1 VSNGTEKDG
10 MKMAKQEAVVKDQ
23 SSITDKTVFLIVRFK
38 VIGNSRK
45 VSNSVLETD
54 ADKSFLRV
62 QKSLLESPELDAIK
76 KSDGQMRTYL
86 YNKALPYD
94 MGIYLL
100 PKVLVDDVQDRLIAY
115 QDERA
120 ELVTAFVNAYPVLCA
135 QASQSLGSLY
145 KSSEYPDANSVIAK
159 FSFDWQYISF
169 SVPECL
175 KDSGIYSVEME
186 KQKAKIEEAAS
197 EITALMRET
206 MLELVDHLKTALEP
220 NADGKPKRLFA
231 SAVTNIQDFLDTFKA
246 RNITNDSEL
255 DAMCDEI
262 KKVIHPQVYVDVL
275 RKDESLKA
283 QVHSALEG
291 FTAKLAT
298 MVETIPGRKF
308 RKE

>member
-1 VSNGTEKDG
+1 
-10 MKMAKQEAVVKDQ
+10 MAKSDAVVKDQ

-38 VIGNSRK
+38 VIGNSRR

-76 KSDGQMRTYL
+76 KADGQMRSYL
-86 YNKALPYD
+86 YNQALPYD

-100 PKVLVDDVQDRLIAY
+100 PIALIETVQDRLSAY

-120 ELVTAFVNAYPVLCA
+120 ELVTAFVDAYPNLCS
-135 QASQSLGSLY
+135 QASQSLGSLHNP
-145 KSSEYPDANSVIAK
+145 SDYPAASAVAAK

-169 SVPECL
+169 SVPESL
-175 KDSGIYSVEME
+175 KVSGIYNAEME

-206 MLELVDHLKTALEP
+206 MLELINHLKTALEP

-262 KKVIHPQVYVDVL
+262 KKVIHPQVYADVL
-275 RKDESLKA
+275 RKDESLKT
-283 QVHSALEG
+283 QVHTALEG
-291 FTAKLAT
+291 FTAKLTT
-298 MVETIPGRKF
+298 MVETVPNRKF